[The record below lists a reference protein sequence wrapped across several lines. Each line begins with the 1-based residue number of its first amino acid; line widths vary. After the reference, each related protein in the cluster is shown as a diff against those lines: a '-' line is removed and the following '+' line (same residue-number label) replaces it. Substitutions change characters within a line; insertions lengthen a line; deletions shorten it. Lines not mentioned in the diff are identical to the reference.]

1 MRTIMDYFV
10 KNEITFPVEFYD
22 VDTMRVVWHGNYV
35 KYMEKGRCALLDSV
49 NYGYL
54 EMEKDGTAFPV
65 VDIKLKYV
73 RSLRFGDTARVVSY
87 LTEYENCIKIRYE
100 IYNAKTGELC
110 TKAESTQMA
119 MGIESQESSIV
130 CPQRFINN
138 VNQYLKNHPKAEA

>member
-1 MRTIMDYFV
+1 MDFYV

-35 KYMEKGRCALLDSV
+35 KYMEKARCSLLNSV

-65 VDIKLKYV
+65 VDMKLKYV
-73 RSLRFGDTARVVSY
+73 RSLRFGDTAKVISY
-87 LTEYENCIKIRYE
+87 LTEYENCIKIKYE
-100 IYNAKTGELC
+100 IYNAETGELC

-119 MGIESQESSIV
+119 MSIATSESSIV
-130 CPQRFINN
+130 CPQRFIDN
-138 VNQYLKNHPKAEA
+138 VKSYLKEGK

>member
-1 MRTIMDYFV
+1 MDYYV

-35 KYMEKGRCALLDSV
+35 KYMEKGRCALLDSL

-73 RSLRFGDTARVVSY
+73 RSLRFGDRARVISY

-100 IYNAKTGELC
+100 IYNDKTGELC

-130 CPQRFINN
+130 CPQRFIDN
-138 VNQYLKNHPKAEA
+138 VNDYLKNHPKAEA

>member
-1 MRTIMDYFV
+1 MDYYV

-35 KYMEKGRCALLDSV
+35 KYMEKGRCALLDSL

-73 RSLRFGDTARVVSY
+73 RSLRFGDRARVISY

-100 IYNAKTGELC
+100 IYNDKTGELC

-130 CPQRFINN
+130 CPQRFIDN
-138 VNQYLKNHPKAEA
+138 VNEYLKNHPKAEA

>member
-1 MRTIMDYFV
+1 MDYYV

-35 KYMEKGRCALLDSV
+35 KYMEKGRCALLDSL

-73 RSLRFGDTARVVSY
+73 LSAFVQSSPVLSL
-87 LTEYENCIKIRYE
+87 
-100 IYNAKTGELC
+100 
-110 TKAESTQMA
+110 
-119 MGIESQESSIV
+119 
-130 CPQRFINN
+130 
-138 VNQYLKNHPKAEA
+138 

>member
-1 MRTIMDYFV
+1 MDYYV

-35 KYMEKGRCALLDSV
+35 KYMEKGRCALLDSL

-73 RSLRFGDTARVVSY
+73 RSLRFGDRARVISY

-100 IYNAKTGELC
+100 IYNDKTGELC

-119 MGIESQESSIV
+119 MGIESQKSSIV
-130 CPQRFINN
+130 CPQRFIDN
-138 VNQYLKNHPKAEA
+138 VNEYLKNHPKTEA

>member
-1 MRTIMDYFV
+1 MDYYV

-35 KYMEKGRCALLDSV
+35 KYMEKGRCALLDSL

-73 RSLRFGDTARVVSY
+73 RSLRFGDRARVISY

-100 IYNAKTGELC
+100 IYNAETGELC

-130 CPQRFINN
+130 CPQRFIDN
-138 VNQYLKNHPKAEA
+138 VNNYLKNHPKTEA

>member
-1 MRTIMDYFV
+1 MMEYYV

-35 KYMEKGRCALLDSV
+35 KYMEKGRCALLDRV

-65 VDIKLKYV
+65 VDMKLKYV
-73 RSLRFGDTARVVSY
+73 RSLRFGDRARVVSY

-100 IYNAKTGELC
+100 IYNAETGELC

-130 CPQRFINN
+130 CPQRFIDN
-138 VNQYLKNHPKAEA
+138 VNEYLKNHPKAEA

>member
-1 MRTIMDYFV
+1 MDYFV

-73 RSLRFGDTARVVSY
+73 HSLRFGDTARVVSY

-119 MGIESQESSIV
+119 MSIESQESSIV

>member
-1 MRTIMDYFV
+1 MDYFV

-73 RSLRFGDTARVVSY
+73 HSLRFGDTARVVSY

>member
-1 MRTIMDYFV
+1 MDYYV

-35 KYMEKGRCALLDSV
+35 KYMEKGRCALLDSL

-73 RSLRFGDTARVVSY
+73 RSLRFGDMARVISY

-100 IYNAKTGELC
+100 IYNDKTGELC

-130 CPQRFINN
+130 CPQRFIDN
-138 VNQYLKNHPKAEA
+138 VNDYLKNHPKTEA

>member
-1 MRTIMDYFV
+1 MDYYV

-35 KYMEKGRCALLDSV
+35 KYMEKGRCALLDSL

-54 EMEKDGTAFPV
+54 EMEKDGTAFPI

-73 RSLRFGDTARVVSY
+73 RSLRFGDRARVISY

-100 IYNAKTGELC
+100 IYNDKTGELC

-130 CPQRFINN
+130 CPQRFIDN
-138 VNQYLKNHPKAEA
+138 VNDYLKNHPKAEA